1 MLFAASALLLFSC
14 SKEKSPAPEQDA
26 PMRFAV
32 TVEGTTKASMT
43 SADLKQFYIKVT
55 GPNTVFSFFDSIVKE
70 GEVWKASSKRLIWK
84 DEYSSISYAAAS
96 YGALDYFGGEV
107 TDALFSSG
115 SNMGL
120 LTDQG
125 TQEKLNA
132 ADLLTMPVTDIA
144 FADTEDGVVPVVFKH
159 GLAKANFK
167 FTLAAEFFDNGVGL
181 ETNPISG
188 LALNGVHTTFSFKPL
203 TGEVTIPSGASK
215 GAVIPFQSSYVPGT
229 ETSKEA
235 VAVAEAV
242 LVPETLAAGDLTIY
256 FTVAGKDF
264 TWTNSTSLTFEQGCE
279 YEIPVT
285 VDYVAVPVTP
295 DPGDTVPDG
304 AINGKFS
311 VSAAKQVYFS
321 KGNLRYASNTW
332 SFFDNQYDY
341 YNNYSADAWD
351 KFGWS
356 TSATTYGMTTSEDN
370 SDYSGDFVDWGATMG
385 TGWFTLSKDEWTYL
399 FNTRSAST
407 VGGTANGRYAKAEV
421 NEVMGVILFPDTY
434 THPDGV
440 TAPTGVNATGN
451 TGWYG
456 NSYTVADW
464 TKMESAGCVFLPA
477 TGGRSGSSVS
487 NPGWYGYYWSAT
499 SSGTISAYY
508 VSFIPGSLEPAY
520 SYNRS
525 NGYSVRLVREVAGS

>member
-1 MLFAASALLLFSC
+1 MKTDIFILFAASALVLFSC
-14 SKEKSPAPEQDA
+14 AKEKSPAPEQDA

-32 TVEGTTKASMT
+32 TVEGTTKGSMT

-96 YGALDYFGGEV
+96 YGALGPDYLNVTV
-107 TDALFSSG
+107 TDALFSGG
-115 SNMGL
+115 SNIGL

-125 TQEKLNA
+125 TQEKINA

-264 TWTNSTSLTFEQGCE
+264 TWTNSTPLTFEQGCE

-285 VDYVAVPVTP
+285 VD
-295 DPGDTVPDG
+295 
-304 AINGKFS
+304 
-311 VSAAKQVYFS
+311 
-321 KGNLRYASNTW
+321 
-332 SFFDNQYDY
+332 
-341 YNNYSADAWD
+341 
-351 KFGWS
+351 
-356 TSATTYGMTTSEDN
+356 
-370 SDYSGDFVDWGATMG
+370 
-385 TGWFTLSKDEWTYL
+385 
-399 FNTRSAST
+399 
-407 VGGTANGRYAKAEV
+407 
-421 NEVMGVILFPDTY
+421 
-434 THPDGV
+434 
-440 TAPTGVNATGN
+440 
-451 TGWYG
+451 
-456 NSYTVADW
+456 
-464 TKMESAGCVFLPA
+464 
-477 TGGRSGSSVS
+477 
-487 NPGWYGYYWSAT
+487 
-499 SSGTISAYY
+499 
-508 VSFIPGSLEPAY
+508 
-520 SYNRS
+520 
-525 NGYSVRLVREVAGS
+525 